1 MYKTITKWDF
11 ISEFQRSDRKHQF
24 SFKALCTI
32 FDHIEM
38 CESEND
44 LQTPFSIVDICIQ
57 YEEFANLEDFNNS
70 NDYGYTSLD
79 ETPYKSVEQMLEE
92 GNRVIPISY
101 KYEGGNKVIDSFILN
116 EY

>member
-11 ISEFQRSDRKHQF
+11 INEFAKSNRKEQF
-24 SFKALCTI
+24 SFQGLCKI
-32 FDHIEM
+32 FDHIEEW
-38 CESEND
+38 ESENK
-44 LQTPFSIVDICIQ
+44 QTRFCIVDICIQ

>member
-24 SFKALCTI
+24 SFNALCTI

-38 CESEND
+38 WESENK
-44 LQTPFSIVDICIQ
+44 QTRFCLVDICVQ
-57 YEEFANLEDFNNS
+57 YEEFANLEEFNNS

-79 ETPYKSVEQMLEE
+79 ETPYKSVEQMIEE

-101 KYEGGNKVIDSFILN
+101 KYEGCHKIIDSFILN